1 MAHKDTLIEQAT
13 ALIEDPRFIFRVGKK
28 IGELGMVH
36 EFRNRLIIFLAC
48 LTMFLRNKVSVS
60 ATAPSGSGKSTL
72 MEIPLKVFPPECVVR
87 RASFS
92 RKALAFGQQSLD
104 KKILYVNEYSGSSEA
119 RQMLRILQSEGE
131 LAHEYTV
138 GGKTKVARRSGS
150 PVVLTT
156 TADEVISEDDATRC
170 LTIRVS
176 EAPDKILA
184 VLKASLN
191 SSKNDVEPE
200 DAEPGL
206 EVWQQA
212 IRLIGE
218 RANNPFEFP
227 SWLEFVAEQLPRDR
241 VRVQRDW
248 KRFLALLQAA
258 ALCRPQ
264 LRSTN
269 EIAISDYCVAHRILG
284 SAFTATAHAV
294 NQNELAIQRAVK
306 KLSGDER
313 RPVAIS
319 DLRKHLNWADGAVYK
334 YVRMAVKH
342 RLVEF
347 EPGTREKN
355 VKRLLPT
362 DAVVGDFLP
371 DPKKVLE
378 HIGIGKGKTTYINP
392 LTGETVSL

>member
-1 MAHKDTLIEQAT
+1 
-13 ALIEDPRFIFRVGKK
+13 
-28 IGELGMVH
+28 
-36 EFRNRLIIFLAC
+36 
-48 LTMFLRNKVSVS
+48 
-60 ATAPSGSGKSTL
+60 
-72 MEIPLKVFPPECVVR
+72 
-87 RASFS
+87 
-92 RKALAFGQQSLD
+92 
-104 KKILYVNEYSGSSEA
+104 
-119 RQMLRILQSEGE
+119 
-131 LAHEYTV
+131 V
-138 GGKTKVARRSGS
+138 GGKTRVARRSGS
-150 PVVLTT
+150 PVVLITT
-156 TADEVISEDDATRC
+156 TDEVISEEDSTRC
-170 LTIRVS
+170 LSIRVS

-184 VLKASLN
+184 VLKAAIS

-200 DAEPGL
+200 NAEPGL

-218 RANNPFEFP
+218 RATNPFEFP
-227 SWLEFVAEQLPRDR
+227 SWLGYVAEQLPRDR

-264 LRSTN
+264 LRSPN
-269 EIAISDYCVAHRILG
+269 EIAISDYCVVHRILD

-294 NQNELAIQRAVK
+294 NQNELAIQRTVK

-319 DLRKHLNWADGAVYK
+319 DLRKHLNWADGMVYK
-334 YVRMAVKH
+334 YVRMAVKQ

-371 DPKKVLE
+371 DPPKVLE
-378 HIGIGKGKTTYINP
+378 HIGLGKGKTAYVDP
-392 LTGETVSL
+392 LTGETVRL